1 MFCPR
6 CGAEYREGFTRC
18 ADCDVDLLVERPEPQ
33 TLATA
38 ERIVVLR
45 TYASEFE
52 ARVAM
57 TALDAVGIAATVRV
71 DDASG
76 LNPALAF
83 SRGAELLVRA
93 EDLAAAED
101 TLAADG

>member
-1 MFCPR
+1 MFCPC
-6 CGAEYREGFTRC
+6 CGAEYREGPTRC
-18 ADCDVDLLVERPEPQ
+18 ADCGVALVVALPEPEIP
-33 TLATA
+33 AAA

-52 ARVAM
+52 AHVAM
-57 TALDAVGIAATVRV
+57 AALDAVGIAATVRV
-71 DDASG
+71 DDEGG

-93 EDLAAAED
+93 EDLAAAHD